1 MLNEDKDSFRHF
13 IIKVARVD
21 TDFYALAL
29 TA

>member
-13 IIKVARVD
+13 IKVARVD

-29 TA
+29 TT